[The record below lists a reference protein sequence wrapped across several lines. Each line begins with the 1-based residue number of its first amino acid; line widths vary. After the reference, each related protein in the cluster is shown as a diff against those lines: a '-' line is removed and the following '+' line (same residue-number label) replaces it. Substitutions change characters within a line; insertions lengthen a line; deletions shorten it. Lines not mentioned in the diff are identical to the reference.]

1 MLTLVYFVY
10 FLVLEEAVLEVVF
23 ESVKMSKHRNMPNCT
38 EGLNA
43 IIINRA

>member
-10 FLVLEEAVLEVVF
+10 FLVLEEAVQWLYLRVRK
-23 ESVKMSKHRNMPNCT
+23 VKPRNMPNCT
-38 EGLNA
+38 EGVIA